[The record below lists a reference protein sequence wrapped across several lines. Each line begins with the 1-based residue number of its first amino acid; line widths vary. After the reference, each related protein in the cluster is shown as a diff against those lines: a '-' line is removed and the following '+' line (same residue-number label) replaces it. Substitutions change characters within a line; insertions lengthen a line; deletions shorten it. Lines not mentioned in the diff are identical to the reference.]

1 VRVPLCITISI
12 FWAGFAGFATEPVPI
27 VTSRWD
33 WAAAKFYRDAESDL
47 SKGDLE
53 GAHRNVGEALR
64 RAPSFWPILYT
75 RAKLFSRERKW
86 DLAIRD
92 CNEVL
97 RQYSAWAPAALLRA
111 QINAHIGNYAAARRE
126 FDHVIEIEPRK
137 EFYGMAFD
145 ARAWFRATCPDTS
158 FRNPQGAIND
168 AKKACTMTQWK
179 EANPLDTLATA
190 YAAAS
195 DFDSAVRY
203 DQQAMQ
209 AYDAGPMSQT
219 LQQHLAMF
227 KQHRPV
233 RIK

>member
-1 VRVPLCITISI
+1 
-12 FWAGFAGFATEPVPI
+12 

-145 ARAWFRATCPDTS
+145 ARAWFRATCPDAS
-158 FRNPQGAIND
+158 FRNPQGAID
-168 AKKACTMTQWK
+168 DDEIRRGPGRHDLPGGRQAHQK
-179 EANPLDTLATA
+179 LATA
-190 YAAAS
+190 GKQL
-195 DFDSAVRY
+195 FG
-203 DQQAMQ
+203 DQN
-209 AYDAGPMSQT
+209 GE
-219 LQQHLAMF
+219 
-227 KQHRPV
+227 
-233 RIK
+233 